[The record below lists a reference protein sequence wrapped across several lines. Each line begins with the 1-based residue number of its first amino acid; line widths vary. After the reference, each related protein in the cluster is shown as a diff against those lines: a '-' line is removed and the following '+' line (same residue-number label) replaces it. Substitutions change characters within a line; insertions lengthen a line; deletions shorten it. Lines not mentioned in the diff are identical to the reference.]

1 MAADRR
7 EFLAALSLMSGVP
20 GVVSAT
26 SVTSAQSAPKRATP
40 EWDLSWLDQLK
51 GKHKQVFDIGQWDLS
66 LDTPLRVPMNY
77 LDAFRDVFQITPPDV
92 NIVLGIQ
99 RVAFPMNVSDA
110 IWRDYKIGER
120 WNIKDPQT
128 GQPATRNIFLGQTSG
143 GPGSTVRALQA
154 RGAVFWQCNVALSAV
169 VTRLAGETGKAQQDI
184 RAELV
189 AGLNPGVKLVPAHTL
204 LVGLAQERGFT
215 YEKV

>member
-1 MAADRR
+1 MPADRR
-7 EFLAALSLMSGVP
+7 EFLTGLLGMSGV
-20 GVVSAT
+20 VSVAPAA
-26 SVTSAQSAPKRATP
+26 SAQSEPQRAAQ

-77 LDAFRDVFQITPPDV
+77 LDAFRDVYKIVPPDV
-92 NIVLGIQ
+92 NLVLGIQ
-99 RVAFPMNVSDA
+99 RVAFPMNASDA
-110 IWRDYKIGER
+110 LWQTYKIGER

-128 GQPATRNIFLGQTSG
+128 GRPATRNIFLGQPSG

-154 RGAVFWQCNVALSAV
+154 RGAVFWQCDIALSAV
-169 VTRLAGETGKAQQDI
+169 VSKLATETGKPRPQV
-184 RAELV
+184 RADLV

>member
-1 MAADRR
+1 MSADRR
-7 EFLAALSLMSGVP
+7 EFLTSLMGIS
-20 GVVSAT
+20 GVVSVAPAA
-26 SVTSAQSAPKRATP
+26 SAQSAAPRAAV
-40 EWDLSWLDQLK
+40 EWDLTWLDQLK

-77 LDAFRDVFQITPPDV
+77 LDAFRDVLHVVPPDV
-92 NIVLGIQ
+92 NLVLGIQ
-99 RVAFPMNVSDA
+99 RVAFPMNASDA
-110 IWRDYKIGER
+110 IWQSYKIGER
-120 WNIKDPQT
+120 FNIKDPLT

-154 RGAVFWQCNVALSAV
+154 RGAVFWQCDVALRAV
-169 VTRLAGETGKAQQDI
+169 VGQLARATGKPDHV

-189 AGLNPGVKLVPAHTL
+189 AGLVPGVKLVPAHTL
-204 LVGLAQERGFT
+204 LVALAQERGFT

>member
-1 MAADRR
+1 MPADRR
-7 EFLAALSLMSGVP
+7 EFLAGLLGVT
-20 GVVSAT
+20 GVVS
-26 SVTSAQSAPKRATP
+26 VTQAASAQSPPQRATP
-40 EWDLSWLDQLK
+40 EWDLSWLDQFK

-77 LDAFRDVFQITPPDV
+77 LDAFRDVYHAVPPDV
-92 NIVLGIQ
+92 NLVLGIQ
-99 RVAFPMNVSDA
+99 RVAFPMNASDA
-110 IWRDYKIGER
+110 IWQSYKIGER

-143 GPGSTVRALQA
+143 GPGSTVRALQS
-154 RGAVFWQCNVALSAV
+154 RGAVFWQCNVALGAV
-169 VTRLAGETGKAQQDI
+169 VLKLATETGKPQAEV

-204 LVGLAQERGFT
+204 LVGLTQERGFT